1 MIDDR
6 PLAVALLGCTY
17 ILEEYTSLIFIGLFS
32 HVGPPIMHSEI
43 LLTYSW

>member
-17 ILEEYTSLIFIGLFS
+17 ILDEYSNVTLRFK
-32 HVGPPIMHSEI
+32 
-43 LLTYSW
+43 